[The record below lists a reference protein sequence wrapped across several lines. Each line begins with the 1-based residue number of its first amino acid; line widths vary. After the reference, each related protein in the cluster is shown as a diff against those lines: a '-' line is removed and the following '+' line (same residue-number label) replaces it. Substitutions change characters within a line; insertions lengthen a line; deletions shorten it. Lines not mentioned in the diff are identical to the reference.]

1 MTIKQAGFAWPL
13 AALLLCATP
22 FASAQQPANDAAP
35 GAETDRLYEKA
46 LQSIAEGRKGDA
58 SETLS
63 QVIEKEPQHAGA
75 YLEVALIQCSLG
87 HSDEAERLFAI
98 IETRFNPP
106 PGILDLI
113 NEARQ
118 TGCDKWQ
125 GVSSSSFTIA
135 RGFDRN
141 VNQGASNPNYV
152 IDVGDGPIELP
163 LLSEFLP
170 KRDHYTILRA
180 DHTREITANGSIGF
194 VQFQGRR
201 NDSLSDYDS
210 ASLFAGIDSPYR
222 FGNWTARTSGMLGMV
237 TLGGKL
243 YQRLAQVQ
251 ASTSPPLPLPSG
263 MQFNMIGSATRT
275 QYLTLANFDSN
286 TFDLRGQLSYRGGR
300 TYAAATAGYQTDK
313 AQASR
318 PGGDR
323 SGYTM
328 NVLVR
333 RNLTDL
339 LTGELNYNR
348 HGWDSTQ
355 IFAPDVIE
363 QIRNQTTHSLR
374 GVLQYS
380 IAKNQTVHLEARLVR
395 NRENISIFQYN
406 NHQLQFGWQWQTR

>member
-1 MTIKQAGFAWPL
+1 MTIKHTGLPWFL
-13 AALLLCATP
+13 SALLLCAAS
-22 FASAQQPANDAAP
+22 FASAQQPAKDAADP
-35 GAETDRLYEKA
+35 ETDRLYEKA

-58 SETLS
+58 SETLA

-98 IETRFNPP
+98 IETRFDPP
-106 PGILDLI
+106 QGILDLI

-135 RGFDRN
+135 RGIDRN

-152 IDVGDGPIELP
+152 IDIGGGGQVELP

-170 KRDHYTILRA
+170 KHDQYTVIRG
-180 DHTREITANGSIGF
+180 DHTREVSANGSIGF
-194 VQFQGRR
+194 IQFQGRR
-201 NDSLSDYDS
+201 NDSLSEYDS
-210 ASLFAGIDSPYR
+210 AGLFTGIDSPYR
-222 FGNWTARTSGMLGMV
+222 FGAWTARASGMLGMV
-237 TLGGKL
+237 TLGGRL

-251 ASTSPPLPLPSG
+251 ASASPPLTLPTS
-263 MQFNMIGSATRT
+263 MQFNVIGSATRT
-275 QYLTLANFDSN
+275 QYLTLTNFDSN
-286 TFDLRGQLSYRGGR
+286 LFDLRGQLSYRGGR

-328 NVLVR
+328 NLLVR
-333 RNLTDL
+333 RNLSDL
-339 LTGELNYNR
+339 LTGELNYSR
-348 HGWDSTQ
+348 HGWKSTE
-355 IFAPDVIE
+355 IFAPDLIE
-363 QIRNQTTHSLR
+363 LMRNQTTHSLR

-380 IAKNQTVHLEARLVR
+380 IAKNQTLHVEARLVR

-406 NHQLQFGWQWQTR
+406 NRQLQFGWQWQTR

>member
-1 MTIKQAGFAWPL
+1 MTIKHTGFVPSL
-13 AALLLCATP
+13 AVLLLCAAS
-22 FASAQQPANDAAP
+22 FASAQQPATDPPP

-63 QVIEKEPQHAGA
+63 KVIEKEPQHAGA

-106 PGILDLI
+106 EGILDLI

-152 IDVGDGPIELP
+152 IDVGDGQVELP

-170 KRDHYTILRA
+170 KRDQYTVLRA

-201 NDSLSDYDS
+201 NDSLSEYDS
-210 ASLFAGIDSPYR
+210 AGLFAGVDSPYR

-237 TLGGKL
+237 SLGGKL

-251 ASTSPPLPLPSG
+251 ASASPPLPLPGG

-275 QYLTLANFDSN
+275 QYLTLTNFDSN
-286 TFDLRGQLSYRGGR
+286 TFDARGQLSYRGGR
-300 TYAAATAGYQTDK
+300 TYAAATLGYQTDK
-313 AQASR
+313 AQSSR

-328 NVLVR
+328 NMLVR
-333 RNLTDL
+333 RNLSDL
-339 LTGELNYNR
+339 LTGELNYSRN
-348 HGWDSTQ
+348 GWKSTE
-355 IFAPDVIE
+355 IFAPDLIE
-363 QIRNQTTHSLR
+363 VIRNQTTHSLR
-374 GVLQYS
+374 GLLQYS
-380 IAKNQTVHLEARLVR
+380 IAKNQTLHMEARLVR